1 LLNEKNDILI
11 NVPFIPGVWSGVCPC
26 ISLGQEMPGR
36 EHRIK
41 NLFPMAKDF
50 LCWRVPVPL
59 ANFF

>member
-11 NVPFIPGVWSGVCPC
+11 NVPFMPEVWSEVFPGT
-26 ISLGQEMPGR
+26 SLGQEMPGR
-36 EHRIK
+36 EYRIK

-50 LCWRVPVPL
+50 LCCRVPLPT